1 MKRDIM
7 ASLSIPWVFVGPAGS
22 GKLQKARA
30 LIEEAYKCPLTFETR
45 VFTVADDY
53 TVYVTASPHHFEIDI
68 PNLSMQDKQIMG
80 ELLTTF
86 FNAGDVLNSM
96 KLGGRKLVILRRA
109 HALSL
114 PAAIRVRAILQQYVL
129 PANGTGMVWMTAR
142 EMSGSL
148 SILEDAFVR
157 VRIPRITLSTWVA
170 TVDPIFQTKEAYEH
184 LEGRLERVKKMKEY
198 GCTSF
203 PRRVSDY
210 YDELVEAIIKGANT
224 KKEGSIS
231 IVLWIRA
238 RVYDVLAFCQNSPD
252 IIDSVAAAL
261 VRNQLLLEPD
271 QFWNGMQVLAASEP
285 HTSYRTPLALESAF
299 LELFE
304 ALRISRKTSSIIR
317 NVESMEKEMSTPSR
331 TLTIHPAITPL
342 TSKRDGRSKGSKS

>member
-1 MKRDIM
+1 M

-157 VRIPRITLSTWVA
+157 VRVPRISFSTWVSS
-170 TVDPIFQTKEAYEH
+170 VDPFFQTKDAYEH
-184 LEGRLERVKKMKEY
+184 LEGRLERVNKMKLY

-210 YDELVEAIIKGANT
+210 YDELVEAIIQGANA

-231 IVLWIRA
+231 IILWIRA
-238 RVYDVLAFCQNSPD
+238 RVYDVLAFCQNGPD
-252 IIDSVAAAL
+252 IIDSMAAAL
-261 VRNQLLLEPD
+261 VRNQSLLESD
-271 QFWNGMQVLAASEP
+271 QFWKGMQVLAASEP

-304 ALRISRKTSSIIR
+304 ALHTSRKTSSMIR
-317 NVESMEKEMSTPSR
+317 NVESVEKEMSTPSC
-331 TLTIHPAITPL
+331 TLTIHPAVSYAS
-342 TSKRDGRSKGSKS
+342 SKRGGRGKGSKS

>member
-1 MKRDIM
+1 M
-7 ASLSIPWVFVGPAGS
+7 ASLSIPWVFVGPPGS

-80 ELLTTF
+80 ELLTIF

-157 VRIPRITLSTWVA
+157 VRIPRITFSTWVS
-170 TVDPIFQTKEAYEH
+170 TVDPFFQTKEAYEH
-184 LEGRLERVKKMKEY
+184 LEGRIERVKKMNMY

-203 PRRVSDY
+203 PRRISDY
-210 YDELVEAIIKGANT
+210 YDELVEAIIQGANT

-238 RVYDVLAFCQNSPD
+238 RVYDVLAFCQNGPD

-271 QFWNGMQVLAASEP
+271 QFWKGMQVLAASEP

-304 ALRISRKTSSIIR
+304 ALRTSRKTSSIIR
-317 NVESMEKEMSTPSR
+317 NVESVERTMPSP
-331 TLTIHPAITPL
+331 TLTIHPASTPL